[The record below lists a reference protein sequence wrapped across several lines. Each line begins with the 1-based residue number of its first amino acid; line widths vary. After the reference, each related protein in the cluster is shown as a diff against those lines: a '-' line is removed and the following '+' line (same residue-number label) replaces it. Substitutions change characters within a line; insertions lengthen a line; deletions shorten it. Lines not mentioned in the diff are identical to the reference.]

1 MRSLS
6 LNSRAML
13 STVAASSSQYLHQ
26 VVQNSNSTTLPFTDS
41 LLNCAPLVVLARKRG
56 AGWPVSSP
64 AEQKSVSKR
73 RVLICSTR
81 PVADAR
87 MARTISQRIEVA
99 RQQAGAFRFL
109 EQGQQSKFIRM
120 RRDLLCAPRGGHLC
134 RPKPL
139 RTKLL
144 RTTARGGCLPLMAG

>member
-73 RVLICSTR
+73 RVLICNTR

-99 RQQAGAFRFL
+99 RNKRERSAFWNR
-109 EQGQQSKFIRM
+109 GNNPNSCV
-120 RRDLLCAPRGGHLC
+120 CAAAYHVHLAEDTYAARNLSERNC
-134 RPKPL
+134 SERPP
-139 RTKLL
+139 
-144 RTTARGGCLPLMAG
+144 AAVACH